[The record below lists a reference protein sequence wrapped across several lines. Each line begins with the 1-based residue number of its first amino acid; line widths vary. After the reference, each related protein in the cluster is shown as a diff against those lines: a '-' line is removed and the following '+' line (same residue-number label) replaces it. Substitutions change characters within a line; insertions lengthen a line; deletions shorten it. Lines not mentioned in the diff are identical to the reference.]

1 MPFFTA
7 TLPDTNVEGLLFSAT
22 LFITILLDPDA
33 VIICPEPEKSL
44 SLTILFEPAR
54 VTAVLPLAQ
63 FVKLFPP
70 ITQLLQ
76 PLFKD
81 IWLLPASVLIVLFKN
96 FICRFVKFDY

>member
-1 MPFFTA
+1 M
-7 TLPDTNVEGLLFSAT
+7 
-22 LFITILLDPDA
+22 
-33 VIICPEPEKSL
+33 
-44 SLTILFEPAR
+44 FEPAR
-54 VTAVLPLAQ
+54 VIAVLPPTQ

-96 FICRFVKFDY
+96 FIFVLFCISIWADWLLDGSTNTLLDP